1 MVIRTRKLNF
11 RKPLL
16 VVISNM
22 IHSGIFLQNT
32 TNTICDSYVITKCS
46 KSLLQNISGFLLQNV
61 TVLFPIIRITKK
73 KVTRAT
79 GKTFSYLIQYVQTKY
94 YFSFRMLPSPELQR
108 KY

>member
-1 MVIRTRKLNF
+1 MVIRTRKLNI

-16 VVISNM
+16 VVISNI

-94 YFSFRMLPSPELQR
+94 YFSFRMLPSP
-108 KY
+108 